1 MNKPARI
8 VAIILCILTLLGT
21 IVPIAVNAEET
32 PITSYNFVLLDDK
45 TENNICLIDN
55 ETETVS
61 EESDEK
67 WNGKCQVNVILT
79 SEVTEKTDNIVI
91 QFTPKGSL
99 ISSNSVTLSREND
112 FKGIVELVPDE
123 YKISVLN
130 ADNKYDVT
138 LKENFVEVPE
148 AQKVELKL
156 TVNKIQNGSFIAT
169 FFRNNTFLLI
179 LLAASSIT
187 YYILRRRRLANTYDT
202 AQRD

>member
-67 WNGKCQVNVILT
+67 WDGKCQVNVILT

-123 YKISVLN
+123 YKISVLS